1 MDRKVK
7 MPLVGPFELTE
18 EEFLGLKILWQ
29 EDEKQLSNKNLHA
42 ARFGDLTIAKRSD
55 SAEVPALI
63 QPVQPSILCGDE
75 PNLRLR
81 NVIDPETAESGET
94 AEVEAESALIERNT
108 RLLALSLGPIH
119 MNAGY

>member
-75 PNLRLR
+75 PSLRLR
-81 NVIDPETAESGET
+81 SRERAYREEPEAPCVKLRADSHDRR
-94 AEVEAESALIERNT
+94 I
-108 RLLALSLGPIH
+108 LS
-119 MNAGY
+119 